1 VARNLH
7 YVGRTLATM
16 PYPPAAFI
24 ALVIASLVSGTAAT
38 QDVNKAAPTVKDVMA
53 TMTVP
58 ASDAVFS
65 AASEPPKDAA
75 QWVALRAS
83 VATLAESGR
92 LLTRTAR
99 AKADREW
106 IEMASAMVTEAE
118 ATFKA
123 VDAKDTDALSLAADS
138 VLSTCKPCHDRY
150 MDK

>member
-1 VARNLH
+1 MFHPPTALVA
-7 YVGRTLATM
+7 VV
-16 PYPPAAFI
+16 I
-24 ALVIASLVSGTAAT
+24 ALLVAGTAAT
-38 QDVNKAAPTVKDVMA
+38 QDVNKAAPTVKDVMT

-58 ASDAVFS
+58 ASDAIFS

-99 AKADREW
+99 AKDDREW
-106 IEMASAMVTEAE
+106 IEMASAMVAEAE

-123 VDAKDTDALSLAADS
+123 VDAKDPDALSLAADN

-150 MDK
+150 LDK